1 MKKLLTILFLIPI
14 WVFAQDT
21 TVLEVCTHD
30 QSHLQT
36 YSVNDGPNQY
46 YWNVEGGTIVEGGY
60 ENSIVVNW
68 LNVPYN
74 LYLITV
80 YVISDAGC
88 YGDTATLWVDID
100 ECSYDGVYVP
110 NSFTPNN
117 DGVNDT
123 FKVVGEN
130 LETLEFYI
138 FNRWGELIY
147 ESHHIGQEWD
157 GTYKGKDCQLD
168 VYVWM
173 VKYKFLDQPFEQ
185 STKGHVTL
193 VR

>member
-21 TVLEVCTHD
+21 TILEVCTHD

-36 YSVNDGPNQY
+36 YSVTNGPNQY
-46 YWNVEGGTIVEGGY
+46 YWSVEGGIIVDGSH

-74 LYLITV
+74 MYLITV

-100 ECSYDGVYVP
+100 ECSYDGVFVP
-110 NSFTPNN
+110 NSFTP
-117 DGVNDT
+117 DGDGINDT
-123 FKVVGEN
+123 FKVIGEQ
-130 LETLEFYI
+130 LETLDLYI
-138 FNRWGELIY
+138 FNRWGGMIY
-147 ESHHIGQEWD
+147 ESHNLGEGWD
-157 GTYKGKDCQLD
+157 GTTNNEKCQID
-168 VYVWM
+168 VYIWKI
-173 VKYKFLDQPFEQ
+173 KYKFKYDPFGHT
-185 STKGHVTL
+185 SVGHVTL
-193 VR
+193 IR